1 MHLCIKMAWTHTT
14 WMTKLTP
21 SGFRNFF
28 KFYKDQQQQ
37 SDAVDLLWA
46 TMPSSLLEEDAAWVV
61 RYRES
66 PPKTDSG
73 IPQDAI
79 DLIKEFEGFR
89 SAPYNDGVGIP
100 TIGYGATFYPNGVK
114 VTYAD
119 QPITQAR
126 GEEIL
131 KYHLE
136 YFWGTQESTIPFW
149 NEMSDGQR
157 GCLLSFSFNVGAN
170 FYGFSGGFNTISG
183 CLRDKAWHD
192 VPSALSLYVNPGTS
206 TEAGLRRRRQA
217 EGELWNQ

>member
-1 MHLCIKMAWTHTT
+1 MAWTHTT

-100 TIGYGATFYPNGVK
+100 TIGYGATFYPNGAK
-114 VTYAD
+114 VQYSD